1 MKTFQQ
7 FNESLKDYSNQGKNV
22 RVPGED
28 TASFGK
34 LFKDDLKQMGKY
46 TNPKTGKIEYGLKGT
61 GGMLPDPRKG
71 YQLKQFATG
80 RGGITR
86 TLNPFLG
93 KGQGLLSGP
102 TPLARQTPR
111 LMKQGAKAVGKALM
125 KNKKFALGA
134 LAVGGAVKGIQALR
148 GKNK

>member
-1 MKTFQQ
+1 MKSFQQ

-34 LFKDDLKQMGKY
+34 LFKDDLKQIGKFK
-46 TNPKTGKIEYGLKGT
+46 NPKTGKLEGSIF
-61 GGMLPDPRKG
+61 PDPRKG
-71 YQLKQFATG
+71 YQVRQFATG

-93 KGQGLLSGP
+93 KGQGLRSGP
-102 TPLARQTPR
+102 TPLSRQSGR
-111 LMKQGAKAVGKALM
+111 LLRQGAKAVGKTLM

-148 GKNK
+148 GNNK

>member
-1 MKTFQQ
+1 MKSFQQ

-34 LFKDDLKQMGKY
+34 LFKDDLKQMGKFK
-46 TNPKTGKIEYGLKGT
+46 NPKTGKLEGSIF
-61 GGMLPDPRKG
+61 PDPRKG
-71 YQLKQFATG
+71 YQLRQFATG

-86 TLNPFLG
+86 TINPFLG
-93 KGQGLLSGP
+93 KGQGLRSGP
-102 TPLARQTPR
+102 TPLSRQSGR
-111 LMKQGAKAVGKALM
+111 LLRQGAKAVGKTLM

-148 GKNK
+148 NRKN

>member
-1 MKTFQQ
+1 MKSFQQ
-7 FNESLKDYSNQGKNV
+7 FKESLKDYSNQGKNV

-34 LFKDDLKQMGKY
+34 LFKDDLKQMGKFK
-46 TNPKTGKIEYGLKGT
+46 NPKTGKLEGSIF
-61 GGMLPDPRKG
+61 PDPRKG
-71 YQLKQFATG
+71 YQLRQFATG

-93 KGQGLLSGP
+93 KGQGLRSGP
-102 TPLARQTPR
+102 TPLSRQSGR
-111 LMKQGAKAVGKALM
+111 LLRQGAKAVGKTLM

-134 LAVGGAVKGIQALR
+134 LAVGGAVKGIQAL
-148 GKNK
+148 KNRKN